1 MQVRNCPGC
10 GKIYVY
16 TGQRLCPSCFKEEE
30 ALFEQVDKYLRDH
43 PGANLEAVAEGTGI
57 AKEIILDF
65 IRRGRLVTLE
75 TAGLLRCEIC
85 ARPIDQGRICNDC
98 AAQFKEGLTRKKALP
113 ARSDAISKRSDERMH
128 IADLL
133 QKRGRIRR

>member
-1 MQVRNCPGC
+1 
-10 GKIYVY
+10 
-16 TGQRLCPSCFKEEE
+16 LCPSCFKEEE

-75 TAGLLRCEIC
+75 TAGLLRCDIC